1 MQYAFAAL
9 HLQTDCAV
17 CEAGYAQAI
26 GYRCTACNNAR
37 KGTYVVLPLILAL
50 CVAAVSYL
58 MYEMLD
64 VGSTI
69 NEASST
75 IGAHCGV
82 LSSILNK
89 IKSIPWGKLR
99 TPIVVLQILTQYL
112 NITGLQM
119 PDLYKVR
126 VRIMCS

>member
-1 MQYAFAAL
+1 VLL
-9 HLQTDCAV
+9 HTDCAV
-17 CEAGYAQAI
+17 CEQGYAQSI
-26 GYRCTACNNAR
+26 GYRCTACKNAR

-50 CVAAVSYL
+50 CIAAVTYL

-64 VGSTI
+64 VGSTV
-69 NEASST
+69 NEASSAIVT
-75 IGAHCGV
+75 HCG
-82 LSSILNK
+82 LFSGILNK
-89 IKSIPWGKLR
+89 IKNIPWGKLR

-126 VRIMCS
+126 VCANANVYVQT